1 MWRRER
7 KNLESKLKA
16 WMNESLTSVVMDW
29 WLAHRLMAMYYAGN
43 VANWHVLGSVKPTH
57 SQSAV
62 AHESVTHVACRL
74 HGGHP
79 SPLAGCGTFSCFF
92 FSDLRHFGIRS
103 SDQRER
109 FLFPW
114 SGKED
119 RFGKL
124 AGPTRALLAST
135 PFRPVTYCI
144 LAFKNI
150 IKYNAS

>member
-29 WLAHRLMAMYYAGN
+29 WLAHRLMAMDYAGN

-92 FSDLRHFGIRS
+92 FLIWGTLGSDHQIRGRGS
-103 SDQRER
+103 FFHDQEKRIGLENW
-109 FLFPW
+109 L
-114 SGKED
+114 
-119 RFGKL
+119 
-124 AGPTRALLAST
+124 GPLGH
-135 PFRPVTYCI
+135 Y
-144 LAFKNI
+144 
-150 IKYNAS
+150 

>member
-1 MWRRER
+1 MWWRER

-92 FSDLRHFGIRS
+92 FFWSEALWDQIIRS
-103 SDQRER
+103 E
-109 FLFPW
+109 
-114 SGKED
+114 GEV
-119 RFGKL
+119 
-124 AGPTRALLAST
+124 
-135 PFRPVTYCI
+135 PFSMIRKRGSVWKTGW
-144 LAFKNI
+144 AH
-150 IKYNAS
+150 